1 MQVMLAQQESIAQL
15 MTLYEAVRSQ
25 TEEEL
30 QQVLGHGYGQ
40 PDHQLEALH
49 QEHGLGQA
57 HMKKDRCCFTCCTST
72 LALSHCCCLPCALLL
87 EHMCAQCC
95 LRYALATC
103 AVAATVVSCLHLCMS
118 DRYLVG
124 VLSASHKVAISLLW
138 L

>member
-25 TEEEL
+25 TEEAL

-57 HMKKDRCCFTCCTST
+57 HIKKDRCCFTCC
-72 LALSHCCCLPCALLL
+72 
-87 EHMCAQCC
+87 
-95 LRYALATC
+95 
-103 AVAATVVSCLHLCMS
+103 MS
-118 DRYLVG
+118 DRNLVG
-124 VLSASHKVAISLLW
+124 TLSASHKVATSHLW

>member
-25 TEEEL
+25 TEEDL

-57 HMKKDRCCFTCCTST
+57 HMKKDRCCFTCCTCT
-72 LALSHCCCLPCALLL
+72 LALSRCCCFPGALLL
-87 EHMCAQCC
+87 ELMSENCC
-95 LRYALATC
+95 LRHALVTC
-103 AVAATVVSCLHLCMS
+103 AVVAVVLSRLHVCMS
-118 DRYLVG
+118 DRTVVG
-124 VLSASHKVAISLLW
+124 TV
-138 L
+138 